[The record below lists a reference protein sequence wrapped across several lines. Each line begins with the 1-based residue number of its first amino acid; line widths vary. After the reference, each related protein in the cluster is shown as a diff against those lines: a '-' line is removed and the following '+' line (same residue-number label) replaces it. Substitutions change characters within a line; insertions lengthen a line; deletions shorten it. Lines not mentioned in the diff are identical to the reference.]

1 MINISKLPYLY
12 NPTLE
17 EMDRGGYNRGY
28 DDRDQMRGGYGDS
41 SGYDRG
47 YQRAEEYPARR
58 MNYEAERYDGF
69 YDSTS

>member
-1 MINISKLPYLY
+1 
-12 NPTLE
+12 
-17 EMDRGGYNRGY
+17 MDRGGYNRGY